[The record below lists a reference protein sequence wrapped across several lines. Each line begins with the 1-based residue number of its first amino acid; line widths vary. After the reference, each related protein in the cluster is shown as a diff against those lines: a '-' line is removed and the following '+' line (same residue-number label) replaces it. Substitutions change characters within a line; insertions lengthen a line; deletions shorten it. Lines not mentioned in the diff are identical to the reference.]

1 MNIRTTSPS
10 AIPARYDAR
19 AAEARWVDAWETAG
33 LHHYDPQAPREATF
47 SIDTPPPTVSG
58 RLHIGHAFSYAHT
71 DFVARF
77 QRMQGRNVFYPMGWD
92 DNGLPT
98 ERRVQNLYGV
108 RCNPSLPYEGELD
121 LQPVGKGGADTLR
134 EISRRA
140 FIELCQRVTAE
151 DEAAFKHLWT
161 RLGLSVDWRQ
171 EYATI
176 DDHSRRI
183 AQHAFLRLL
192 DAGLAYLSD
201 APVMWDVGFQ
211 TAVAQAEV
219 EDRTIAGAM
228 HEIAFGVVGEGAGG
242 SGANREG
249 NKAPALIIA
258 TTRPELLPACVAVA
272 VHPDDPRHRQ
282 RIGGTAIT
290 PLFRVPVPVFAS
302 ELVDP
307 DKGTGAVMVC
317 TFGDATDVEWWR
329 TEKLALRQVIGPDGR
344 MAPADFAAE
353 PASLDPE
360 RAAAAYA
367 RMEGRSLDDA
377 RRAIVALL
385 RQPESGSAGSAA
397 LRGEPVPLEHA
408 VKFYEKGD
416 APLEFLTTR
425 QWFVRLLD
433 RVPELLDAGARV
445 NWVPEFGGTRYRD
458 WTEHLQFDWCV
469 SRQRWFGVP
478 IPVWYPLDGGGRP
491 DYGQPLRPDPGQL
504 PVDPGTDVPPGYDA
518 AQRGQPGGFTADPD
532 VFDTWVT
539 SSLTPQI
546 TSRWPD
552 SAERHARLYPFD
564 VRAQSHE
571 IIRTWAFYTIA
582 QSLLHENSL
591 PWHNVL
597 VSGWVRDPDRKKM
610 SKSIGNV
617 ITPESWIDR
626 YSADAVR
633 YWSANARLG
642 VDTVFDEDVLKVGRR
657 LATKLFHA
665 ARFVHRLA
673 PSPRGRTSSPG
684 NDFLSPDP
692 GAITHELDRAFLA
705 ELAGVVDRATAALEA
720 FDHAAAL
727 AETER
732 FFWSGFTD
740 NYLELVKGRLRSDNA
755 AAARAG
761 DHAGSAATTLRF
773 ALGIFLRL
781 FAPFLP
787 FVTEEV
793 WSWEAAARTGHP
805 SIHKAP
811 WPSRTA
817 MDALPRPGDPDSFAT
832 AVAAIAAVRRFKADA
847 QRSVGA
853 PLARAVLA
861 AAPETLA
868 RLERV
873 QNDVASAARA
883 ASFTL
888 LADPDVPPGS
898 FQVQEARWPDEEP

>member
-1 MNIRTTSPS
+1 MARETGVTTKPTSTS

-19 AAEARWVDAWETAG
+19 AAEARWAATWEKAG
-33 LHHYDPQAPREATF
+33 LHHYDPEAPREATF

-77 QRMQGRNVFYPMGWD
+77 QRMCGRNVFYPMGWD

-121 LQPVGKGGADTLR
+121 LRPVGNRSPETLR

-140 FIELCQRVTAE
+140 FIELCQRVTRE

-192 DAGLAYLSD
+192 DAGHAYLSE
-201 APVMWDVGFQ
+201 APMMWDVGFR

-219 EDRTIAGAM
+219 EDRTVTGAM
-228 HEIAFGVVGEGAGG
+228 HEIAFEVAAADRTGDG
-242 SGANREG
+242 
-249 NKAPALIIA
+249 PDTLIIA

-272 VHPDDPRHRQ
+272 VHPNDPRHR
-282 RIGGTAIT
+282 RFIGRSAIT
-290 PLFRVPVPVFAS
+290 PLFRVPVPIFAS
-302 ELVDP
+302 ELVDV

-317 TFGDATDVEWWR
+317 TFGDAMDVEWWR
-329 TEKLALRQVIGPDGR
+329 EQKLPLRQVLGPDGR
-344 MAPADFAAE
+344 LVPVDFTAE
-353 PASLDPE
+353 PASLEPE
-360 RAAAAYA
+360 RAATAYTPLEGLDLEAA
-367 RMEGRSLDDA
+367 RE
-377 RRAIVALL
+377 AIVGRL
-385 RQPESGSAGSAA
+385 RQP
-397 LRGEPVPLEHA
+397 GENGRSDTAPLQGDPVAIAHA

-433 RVPELLDAGARV
+433 RVPQLLEAGQRV
-445 NWVPEFGGTRYRD
+445 HWEPEFGGSRYRD

-478 IPVWYPLDGGGRP
+478 IPVWYPLDADGQP
-491 DYGQPLRPDPGQL
+491 DYQRPLRPDAAQL

-518 AQRGQPGGFTADPD
+518 AQRGRPGGFTADPD

-546 TSRWPD
+546 TSGWPD
-552 SAERHARLYPFD
+552 SPDRHGRLYPFD

-582 QSLLHENSL
+582 QSLLHEDSL
-591 PWHNVL
+591 PWRNVL
-597 VSGWVRDPDRKKM
+597 ISGWVRDPDRKKM
-610 SKSIGNV
+610 SKSAGNV

-633 YWSANARLG
+633 YWSASARLG
-642 VDTVFDEDVLKVGRR
+642 TDTVFDEAVLKVGKR

-665 ARFVHRLA
+665 ARFVHGTTT
-673 PSPRGRTSSPG
+673 SSSPG
-684 NDFLSPDP
+684 GGFVDADHA
-692 GAITHELDRAFLA
+692 AITRELDRAFLA
-705 ELAGVVDRATAALEA
+705 QLAGVVDRVTAAFQA
-720 FDHAAAL
+720 FDHAVAL

-732 FFWSGFTD
+732 FFWTGFTD
-740 NYLELVKGRLRSDNA
+740 NYLELVKGRIRDDDA
-755 AAARAG
+755 T
-761 DHAGSAATTLRF
+761 SAVATLRF
-773 ALGIFLRL
+773 ALGVFLRL

-793 WSWEAAARTGHP
+793 WSWEAAAAGHA
-805 SIHKAP
+805 SIHQAP
-811 WPSRTA
+811 WPSRDE
-817 MDALPRPGDPDSFAT
+817 MDALLPPEDLDSFAI
-832 AVAAIAAVRRFKADA
+832 AVAAIGAVRRYKADA
-847 QRSVGA
+847 QVSVGT
-853 PLARAVLA
+853 PLQRVVLA
-861 AAPETLA
+861 GAPESLV

-873 QNDVASAARA
+873 QDDVAHAARTA
-883 ASFTL
+883 DFAV
-888 LADPDVPPGS
+888 LADGGMLPGT
-898 FQVQEARWPDEEP
+898 FEVQEAEWLPERS